1 MDRGV
6 LKTIG
11 SKVLSLVMIVSVMS
25 AVACKKTEKYIK
37 IDENNFPDKNFRMY
51 VEQHTGSKNS
61 DGKVS
66 ESKLAAISDLELRGV
81 KNYKGLEYFTG
92 IKVIELHGCSFE
104 EISFGE
110 NKDLV
115 RINFKE
121 KCDVKKI
128 DVSGNSELEELY
140 CRDVGLEELILPE
153 GDKLKNVYCSDN
165 NLSTIDVTG
174 CRGLKELSIS
184 ENSLKEL
191 DVSNC
196 FELDYL
202 ICHGNDLTELDITY
216 CPKLVSLAKRES
228 EEDATI
234 NSFVHYQNGY
244 HWLEYD
250 VGVELIW

>member
-1 MDRGV
+1 MNKGTLR
-6 LKTIG
+6 TIG
-11 SKVLSLVMIVSVMS
+11 SRILSLVIIVSVMS
-25 AVACKKTEKYIK
+25 VVGCKKPEKYIT
-37 IDENNFPDKNFRMY
+37 IDESTFPDKNFRQC
-51 VEQHTGSKNS
+51 VEQISGSGRS
-61 DGKVS
+61 EGKVS
-66 ESKLAAISDLELRGV
+66 ESRLAEIDWIRLQGV
-81 KNYKGLEYFTG
+81 KDLTGLEYLTG
-92 IKVIELHGCSFE
+92 IRTIEFIGCSFSE
-104 EISFGE
+104 VSFSG
-110 NKDLV
+110 NPTLRVID
-115 RINFKE
+115 FDDH
-121 KCDVKKI
+121 CDVKKI
-128 DVSGNSELEELY
+128 DVSCNSELEELY

-165 NLSTIDVTG
+165 NLTTINVTG

-184 ENSLKEL
+184 ENLLKEL

-216 CPKLVSLAKRES
+216 CPKLVSLAKRNS

-234 NSFVHYQNGY
+234 NSFVHFQNGY